1 MPGEAQGHASSFTDA
16 VSALNRSSSLLF
28 TGVPPQPQL
37 PVQSFPVGMIWQSP
51 SPTHEVS

>member
-1 MPGEAQGHASSFTDA
+1 
-16 VSALNRSSSLLF
+16 LNRSSSLLF